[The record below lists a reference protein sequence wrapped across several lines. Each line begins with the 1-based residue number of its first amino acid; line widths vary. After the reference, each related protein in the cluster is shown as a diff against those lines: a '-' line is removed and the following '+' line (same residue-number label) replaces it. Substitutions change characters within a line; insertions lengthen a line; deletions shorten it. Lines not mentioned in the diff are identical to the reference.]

1 MVSNWCLKFVL
12 LSFHVH
18 SNEPFL
24 LLAHADHHFL
34 FETAFS
40 IARFGVDL
48 LFLGPFQLFQR
59 FPPVAKVHFKCLGRG
74 KSWGRGILLLEASR
88 MVQLL
93 LTGGHGLNT
102 DLLNGLRFTSRRPSS
117 ASSASTALHTTARGA
132 KVRKKQPLLT
142 SWIARAALFF
152 RSNSMM
158 PLVIYILIFHYQIST
173 FEKRSTKFVD

>member
-34 FETAFS
+34 VETAFS

-74 KSWGRGILLLEASR
+74 KSWRRGILLLEASR

-102 DLLNGLRFTSRRPSS
+102 DLLNGLTIYLSE
-117 ASSASTALHTTARGA
+117 TVVG
-132 KVRKKQPLLT
+132 
-142 SWIARAALFF
+142 ICG
-152 RSNSMM
+152 MCG
-158 PLVIYILIFHYQIST
+158 LVDVHF
-173 FEKRSTKFVD
+173 